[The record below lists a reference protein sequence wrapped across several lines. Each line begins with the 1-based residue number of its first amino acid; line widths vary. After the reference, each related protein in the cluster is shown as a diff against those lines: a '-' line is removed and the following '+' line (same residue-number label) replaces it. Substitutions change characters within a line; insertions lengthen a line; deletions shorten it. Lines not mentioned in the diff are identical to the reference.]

1 MQINIYMFPKK
12 SYHTNDGYTLLFRYA
27 TETNRLIV
35 RLDKLLTSLP
45 GEAGRRREH
54 EKAVVAWVDEVLA
67 SHWSI
72 FIIRASDWSLCVRT
86 WSSCAP
92 PAPGPST
99 SPGGSTT
106 AGCAEASCVRYWPLI
121 GQYF

>member
-1 MQINIYMFPKK
+1 M
-12 SYHTNDGYTLLFRYA
+12 LFRYA

-72 FIIRASDWSLCVRT
+72 FLILASHWS
-86 WSSCAP
+86 
-92 PAPGPST
+92 GPRS
-99 SPGGSTT
+99 
-106 AGCAEASCVRYWPLI
+106 W
-121 GQYF
+121 